1 MYPLR
6 LIISSL
12 RLRTFRP
19 SFAFL
24 HLLQVADPQTVTG
37 TFSSFTSY
45 LISSTICSEGVRRR
59 YSDFDW
65 LREVLVARY
74 HGIAVPLMPEKRL
87 VGNQGK
93 AFIEERMQGLESFLG
108 LLLANP
114 YLRQDAT
121 VRMFLQQGGTAEFE
135 QAKKATLQGVGADPA
150 SNLGLG
156 RWFAV
161 LRHLTLPVDADAA
174 CRELSAHC
182 AETEAKLVAT
192 LAACNKYYDSAKALS
207 ESLKAVKESL
217 SDFHASANNS
227 AAALSDSLAP
237 LKVATNALG
246 ARLKRTADAF
256 SNAHDLSVFSPNEIQ
271 IFLLDGLISEIH
283 RVRGLKSLLE
293 VRESAQKEYSA
304 AWQAQ
309 DKLAFQEKGFREKG
323 RADKADALAPKVAE
337 AVAFMRRMKERLDDI
352 SKGVLHIEAER
363 LARTRV
369 DRIVAM
375 AGQFAALCIASG
387 VRGQELWSSFLA
399 AQELDQAAM
408 VRDAQAT
415 LTSQMSM
422 HALDATGPAVGY
434 VLPGSVIADAAPIA
448 INSSNGGASSSSGG
462 AFGGAGAAASAL
474 SSEGSSSSVPA
485 PAFTGTATSGDAV
498 PKEESVDL

>member
-1 MYPLR
+1 LLPFVVR
-6 LIISSL
+6 LYCL
-12 RLRTFRP
+12 P
-19 SFAFL
+19 SFVFL
-24 HLLQVADPQTVTG
+24 VQVADPQTVAG
-37 TFSSFTSY
+37 TFSSFTTY
-45 LISSTICSEGVRRR
+45 QISSTICPDGVRRR

-93 AFIEERMQGLESFLG
+93 AFIEERMAGLENFIL

-114 YLRQDAT
+114 YIRNDAT
-121 VRMFLQQGGTAEFE
+121 LRMFMTQGGAAEFE
-135 QAKKATLQGVGADPA
+135 QAKKATLQGVGADP
-150 SNLGLG
+150 STNLGLG
-156 RWFAV
+156 RWFGV
-161 LRHLTLPVDADAA
+161 LRHLVLPVDADAA

-192 LAACNKYYDSAKALS
+192 LAACNRYYEAAKGLS
-207 ESLKAVKESL
+207 ESLKAVKDSL

-237 LKVATNALG
+237 LKVATTALG

-271 IFLLDGLISEIH
+271 IFLLDGLVSEIH
-283 RVRGLKSLLE
+283 RVRGLKALLE
-293 VRESAQKEYSA
+293 VREHAQKEYSN

-337 AVAFMRRMKERLDDI
+337 AVAFMKRMKERLDDV
-352 SKGVLHIEAER
+352 SKGLLHIEAER

-387 VRGQELWSSFLA
+387 VRGQELWTAFLGGMELN
-399 AQELDQAAM
+399 QEAM
-408 VRDAQAT
+408 VRDAQST
-415 LTSQMSM
+415 LTSLMSM
-422 HALDATGPAVGY
+422 HALDATGPAVAY
-434 VLPGSVIADAAPIA
+434 VLPGTVVADAPPIV
-448 INSSNGGASSSSGG
+448 INSNGSAPVTATAGAGSASSSLSS
-462 AFGGAGAAASAL
+462 GAGASAAAPGGEASSA
-474 SSEGSSSSVPA
+474 VPSA
-485 PAFTGTATSGDAV
+485 TFTGTATSGDV
-498 PKEESVDL
+498 EKKEESVDL